1 MMSDRRKADGFAP
14 AFSTPASSAP
24 VSASA
29 PPESAAA
36 ADSPSTFAPAP
47 APSPAPAS
55 TAPADDSARSGG
67 GVGSNSTETATPR
80 SRRTVALAAEIVAI
94 VGVPAVLA
102 VCVALDVRQTALLSL
117 VVVLGCLVVFFA
129 GFEHSRPRLRDTM
142 PIAVLAA
149 LAAAGRIL
157 FAPVPSFK
165 PVSAIAIIAGAAFG
179 RRSGFLVGALAAL
192 VSNFFFGQ
200 GPWTPWQMYGWGMV
214 GYLGGA
220 LAQTGLFRSK
230 AALAG
235 YGFLSGPLYGVTL
248 NLWSIV
254 GFYHPQTLEQAAIV
268 YAAAVPFDIVHG
280 VATAVFLLALYPSWQ
295 RKLSRVKRKFGLQT

>member
-1 MMSDRRKADGFAP
+1 MMSDRRKADDSAFVPVPPASAAP
-14 AFSTPASSAP
+14 AAASEAPASPSVPAK
-24 VSASA
+24 
-29 PPESAAA
+29 SAAA
-36 ADSPSTFAPAP
+36 RSACVD
-47 APSPAPAS
+47 AS
-55 TAPADDSARSGG
+55 VQSKGAA
-67 GVGSNSTETATPR
+67 ATPTVEQAAPR
-80 SRRTVALAAEIVAI
+80 SRRAVALAAEIVAI
-94 VGVPAVLA
+94 VGVPTVLA
-102 VCVALDVRQTALLSL
+102 VCVALDVQQTALLSL
-117 VVVLGCLVVFFA
+117 VVVLGCLAVFFA
-129 GFEHSRPRLRDTM
+129 GFEQSRPRLRDTM

-268 YAAAVPFDIVHG
+268 YAAALPFDVVHG
-280 VATAVFLLALYPSWQ
+280 VATAVFLLALYPSWR
-295 RKLSRVKRKFGLQT
+295 RKLARVKRKFGLQT